1 MSLTKAEEQLMKYI
15 WKLERAFMKE
25 ILEQYPPPKPAPTTI
40 ATLLKRLRDKNF
52 IDYEKFGSV
61 RQYFALVQ
69 KKDYFS
75 SHIKGLIK
83 GFFNNSNAQFASFFT
98 DEIELSEEE
107 LQELRAIV
115 DQKIQKKKK

>member
-1 MSLTKAEEQLMKYI
+1 MNLTKAEEQLMKYL
-15 WKLERAFMKE
+15 WKLERAFMKDL
-25 ILEQYPPPKPAPTTI
+25 LEQYPPPKPAPTTV
-40 ATLLKRLRDKNF
+40 ATLLKRLHNKGF
-52 IDYEKFGSV
+52 IDYEKFGSI
-61 RQYFALVQ
+61 RQYYATVN
-69 KKDYFS
+69 KKEYFS

-98 DEIELSEEE
+98 DEIDLSEEE